1 MLPNEEKDIKFIDN
15 LCEGL
20 RRDTVIPQ
28 EFYDQYNVKRGLRNT
43 DGTGVVAG
51 CTHVCNVHGYLLNEG
66 ERIPHEGE
74 LTYRGYNIEDLIH
87 GFQKADRFGFEDTAF
102 LLLFGHLPSR
112 TELERF
118 NELLSDF
125 IELPYGFVEDM
136 IMKAPSPD
144 IMNKMACGVLAL
156 YGYDENA
163 ASTEIENV
171 VMQSISLISRIP
183 SIAVAAYQCKKRY
196 YEKRSLYFHFPK
208 KGQSM
213 AESILYMLRSDK
225 KFTDAEAKLLDL
237 CLILHMEHGGGNNST
252 FTSRILT
259 SSGTDTYS
267 AIAGAICS
275 LKGPK
280 HGGANARVVNMIEE
294 IKANVKNW
302 KDDEE
307 VRDYLRKIVRKQA
320 GDGSGLIYGMG
331 HAIYTLSDPRAVQL
345 KKSARDLACV
355 KGMIDEFELIE
366 SVERLTPEVF
376 LEVKGD
382 RKAMCANVDLYSGF
396 VYRMLGI
403 PEELNTP
410 LFAAA
415 RVVGWSA
422 HRLEE
427 LITCNR
433 IIRPAYKA
441 IEGRHTYVP
450 ITERD

>member
-1 MLPNEEKDIKFIDN
+1 MLPNEKNDIKFIDN

-20 RRDTVIPQ
+20 RRDNVVPQ

-51 CTHVCNVHGYLLNEG
+51 CTRVCNVHGYLLNEG

-74 LTYRGYNIEDLIH
+74 LTYRGYNIEDLIR

-102 LLLFGHLPSR
+102 LLLFGHLPSKE
-112 TELERF
+112 ELDHF
-118 NELLSDF
+118 NQLLSDF
-125 IELPYGFVEDM
+125 IELPYGFIEDM

-144 IMNKMACGVLAL
+144 VMNKLACGVLAL

-163 ASTEIENV
+163 SSTEIENV
-171 VMQSISLISRIP
+171 VMQSICLISRIP

-196 YEKRSLYFHFPK
+196 YDKRSLYFHFPK

-252 FTSRILT
+252 FAARMLT

-280 HGGANARVVNMIEE
+280 HGGANASVVNMLEE
-294 IKANVKNW
+294 IKANVKDW

-307 VRDYLRKIVRKQA
+307 VREYLRKIVRKQA

-345 KKSARDLACV
+345 KKSARDLALV

-376 LEVKGD
+376 FEVKGD

-427 LITCNR
+427 LMTCNR

-441 IEGRHTYVP
+441 IAKRQDYVP

>member
-1 MLPNEEKDIKFIDN
+1 MLPSDKKDERFIESLCHTLRKDN
-15 LCEGL
+15 I
-20 RRDTVIPQ
+20 IPP
-28 EFYDQYNVKRGLRNT
+28 EYYDQYNVKRGLRNT

-66 ERIPHEGE
+66 ERIPHDGE
-74 LTYRGYNIEDLIH
+74 LTYRGYNVEDLIR

-102 LLLFGHLPSR
+102 LLLFGHLPSKE
-112 TELERF
+112 ELQKF
-118 NELLSDF
+118 NDLLWEF

-144 IMNKMACGVLAL
+144 IMNKLACGVLAL
-156 YGYDENA
+156 YGYDEQAGN
-163 ASTEIENV
+163 TDIENV
-171 VMQSISLISRIP
+171 VMQSISLISRMP
-183 SIAVAAYQCKKRY
+183 SIAVAAYQVKKRY
-196 YEKRSLYFHFPK
+196 YDKRSLYFHFPQ

-252 FTSRILT
+252 FTTRVLT

-280 HGGANARVVNMIEE
+280 HGGANAQVVNMLEE

-302 KDDEE
+302 KDEDE
-307 VRDYLRKIVRKQA
+307 VREYLRKIVRKEA

-345 KKSARDLACV
+345 KKSARDLALI
-355 KGMIDEFELIE
+355 KDMIDEFELIE
-366 SVERLTPEVF
+366 AVERLTPEVF
-376 LEVKGD
+376 CEIKGD

-415 RVVGWSA
+415 RVVGWCA

-427 LITCNR
+427 LMTGNR

-441 IEGRHTYVP
+441 IEGRHDYVP
-450 ITERD
+450 IGDRD

>member
-1 MLPNEEKDIKFIDN
+1 MLPNQTKDECFIEKLCDN
-15 LCEGL
+15 L
-20 RRDTVIPQ
+20 RKDTAIPQ
-28 EFYDQYNVKRGLRNT
+28 EYYDQYNVKRGLRNT

-51 CTHVCNVHGYLLNEG
+51 CTRVCNVHGYLLNEG

-74 LTYRGYNIEDLIH
+74 LTYRGYNVEDLIR
-87 GFQKADRFGFEDTAF
+87 GFRQADRFGFEDTAF
-102 LLLFGHLPSR
+102 LLLFGHLPSKQ
-112 TELERF
+112 ELEQF
-118 NELLSDF
+118 NDLLWQY

-144 IMNKMACGVLAL
+144 VMNKMACSVLAL

-163 ASTEIENV
+163 AGTEIENV
-171 VMQSISLISRIP
+171 VRQSISLIARIP
-183 SIAVAAYQCKKRY
+183 SIAVAAYQVKKRY
-196 YEKRSLYFHFPK
+196 YDKSSLYFHYPQ

-213 AESILYMLRSDK
+213 AESILYMLRDDT
-225 KFTDAEAKLLDL
+225 KFTDVEAKLLDL

-252 FTSRILT
+252 FTTRVLT

-267 AIAGAICS
+267 AIAGAIGS

-280 HGGANARVVNMIEE
+280 HGGANARVVEMIEE
-294 IKANVKNW
+294 IKANVKDW
-302 KDDEE
+302 KDEE
-307 VRDYLRKIVRKQA
+307 EIRAYLCKIVRKQA

-345 KKSARDLACV
+345 KKRARELALV
-355 KGMIDEFELIE
+355 KNMIDEFELIE
-366 SVERLTPEVF
+366 AVERLTPEVF
-376 LEVKGD
+376 FEVKGD

-422 HRLEE
+422 HRMEE
-427 LITCNR
+427 LLTGNR

-441 IEGRHTYVP
+441 IEGRHDYVP
-450 ITERD
+450 ILERD

>member
-1 MLPNEEKDIKFIDN
+1 MLWE
-15 LCEGL
+15 
-20 RRDTVIPQ
+20 
-28 EFYDQYNVKRGLRNT
+28 
-43 DGTGVVAG
+43 
-51 CTHVCNVHGYLLNEG
+51 
-66 ERIPHEGE
+66 
-74 LTYRGYNIEDLIH
+74 
-87 GFQKADRFGFEDTAF
+87 
-102 LLLFGHLPSR
+102 
-112 TELERF
+112 
-118 NELLSDF
+118 F

-144 IMNKMACGVLAL
+144 VMNKLACGVLAL
-156 YGYDENA
+156 YGYDEEA
-163 ASTEIENV
+163 ACTDIENV
-171 VMQSISLISRIP
+171 VMQSISLISRLP
-183 SIAVAAYQCKKRY
+183 SIAVAAYQVKKRY
-196 YEKRSLYFHFPK
+196 YDKRSLYFHFPK

-252 FTSRILT
+252 FTTRVLT

-280 HGGANARVVNMIEE
+280 HGGANAQVVSMLEE

-302 KDDEE
+302 KDEEE
-307 VRDYLRKIVRKQA
+307 VREYLRKIVRKEA

-345 KKSARDLACV
+345 KKSARDLALV
-355 KGMIDEFELIE
+355 KDMIDEFELIE

-376 LEVKGD
+376 FEIKGD

-415 RVVGWSA
+415 RVAGWCA

-427 LITCNR
+427 LMTGNR

-441 IEGRHTYVP
+441 IEGRHDYVP
-450 ITERD
+450 IRDRE